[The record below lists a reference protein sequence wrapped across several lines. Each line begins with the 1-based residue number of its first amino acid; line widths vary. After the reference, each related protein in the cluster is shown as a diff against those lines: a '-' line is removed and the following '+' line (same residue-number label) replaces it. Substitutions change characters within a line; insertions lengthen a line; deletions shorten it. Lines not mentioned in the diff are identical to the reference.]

1 MKIIHRSTTVI
12 VVFLLAIASAAAQQ
26 TIKLERFRK
35 ALWKVHVTLNG
46 KPGDFLFDT
55 GGGATHVTEEFS
67 KGLDCKFWG
76 RITGYNMFGHKGDG
90 PHCDDL
96 DLRVGP
102 VELSR
107 INVAKLD
114 FKGQFPGD
122 KDPDGLLALD
132 AFDGKAITID
142 QRAATLTVETP
153 ASLKR
158 RTSKMTEM
166 PFRLARECSGRC
178 LSAFLGVRVAAGMT
192 WLNMDTGAGG
202 VSLIARDQAQLF
214 GLDPEKK
221 EQLLNVEAAPGVVID
236 GPAMI
241 ADMIMDGNLGQPF
254 LSKYVITLDLKNGRC
269 WFAPIAS

>member
-12 VVFLLAIASAAAQQ
+12 VVSLLAIASAGAQQ

-46 KPGDFLFDT
+46 KPGAFLFDT

-96 DLRVGP
+96 ELRAGSI
-102 VELSR
+102 ELSR

-122 KDPDGLLALD
+122 EDPDGLLALD

-166 PFRLARECSGRC
+166 PFRMARECSGRC

-202 VSLIARDQAQLF
+202 VSLIARDQATVF
-214 GLDPEKK
+214 GLDPGKK
-221 EQLLNVEAAPGVVID
+221 EQQLNVEAAPGVVID
-236 GPAMI
+236 GPVMI